1 MMDEREIINIAKERN
16 KARDCMNAAL
26 RFINAPYASDD
37 KAERFD
43 EMEQRLRDI
52 KEVLR

>member
-16 KARDCMNAAL
+16 KARDCMKAL